1 MVLTLLG
8 VSLLVERLVAFWS
21 NSVDGNLVE
30 DWAYVLT
37 TNKHRNASKG
47 EDDGVGSLVLGGEAR
62 NLARKIA

>member
-37 TNKHRNASKG
+37 TNKHRNAFKG
-47 EDDGVGSLVLGGEAR
+47 EDDGFGSLVLGGEAR